1 MIALDTNV
9 LVRYLVRDDVEQAAA
24 ARSLL
29 ESLTVNRPGYVCRE
43 VTVEIV
49 WVLERAYGYS
59 RDQIATILEE
69 LVATEELIIEAADD
83 VGRAVSSYRMG
94 GAGFSDLMILAAA
107 ERVGAHS
114 LYTFDQ
120 KAARLEGATLVIDK
134 ADPIPE
140 EELPDPKEKP
150 DAPRPSSEG
159 DESPASTDTDEKKIA

>member
-9 LVRYLVRDDVEQAAA
+9 LVRYLVRDDVEQAEA

-29 ESLTVNRPGYVCRE
+29 ESLTVEHPGYICRE

-69 LVATEELIIEAADD
+69 LVATEELIIEATDD
-83 VGRAVSSYRMG
+83 VGRAASSYRTG

-107 ERVGAHS
+107 EQVGARP

-120 KAARLEGATLVIDK
+120 KAARLEGATLVIAK
-134 ADPIPE
+134 AAPIPS

-150 DAPRPSSEG
+150 DAPRPSSEE
-159 DESPASTDTDEKKIA
+159 DEPPASTDTDEE

>member
-9 LVRYLVRDDVEQAAA
+9 LIRYLVRDDVEQAEA

-29 ESLTVNRPGYVCRE
+29 ESLTVNRPGYICRE
-43 VTVEIV
+43 VSVEIV

-83 VGRAVSSYRMG
+83 VGRAASSYRAG
-94 GAGFSDLMILAAA
+94 DAGFSDLMILAAA

-120 KAARLEGATLVIDK
+120 KAARLEGATLVIAK
-134 ADPIPE
+134 VE
-140 EELPDPKEKP
+140 SE
-150 DAPRPSSEG
+150 PSSEE
-159 DESPASTDTDEKKIA
+159 DEPPASTDTDEGKIA